1 MSLTGKTG
9 YQRRTTIIELG
20 PLMLAQML
28 ELNDTQ
34 TSALSAIFLYCD
46 REGLALLDLE
56 DLQSVLKYLSQKE
69 INEDFSAEYG
79 LLSPATLSVILRK
92 TITLEQQEGKVLF

>member
-1 MSLTGKTG
+1 
-9 YQRRTTIIELG
+9 
-20 PLMLAQML
+20 ML

-46 REGLALLDLE
+46 RKGLALLDLE
-56 DLQSVLKYLSQKE
+56 DFQAVLKYLSQDEANKE
-69 INEDFSAEYG
+69 FESDYG

-92 TITLEQQEGKVLF
+92 TITLEQQ